1 MFTQPEN
8 PTQKTRKHAVEAVH
22 RAMTRFPMIVETL
35 GHLRRA
41 EVPCPGDADIH
52 HGCVRAITAI
62 LVELARIEP
71 APAGKATKMELAALA
86 SLQDPKTAKLVDP
99 DQLQRMQQFIERI
112 LGPHRS
118 PS

>member
-8 PTQKTRKHAVEAVH
+8 PTQKTRKQAVEAVH
-22 RAMTRFPMIVETL
+22 RAMFRFPLILETL
-35 GHLRRA
+35 DQLRRA
-41 EVPCPGDADIH
+41 EVPFPGDPDIQ

-71 APAGKATKMELAALA
+71 APLGKASRMEQAAIACLHDA
-86 SLQDPKTAKLVDP
+86 RAVRLVDP

-112 LGPHRS
+112 LGPHRHS
-118 PS
+118 S